1 MVLACFKKS
10 ILLLP
15 IPLVQQNLK
24 NYVEQVVSDVLY
36 LYISYISSVFHGL
49 HREGSLIVDI
59 KFLFLKLAPL
69 LVQHGGVPPPP

>member
-1 MVLACFKKS
+1 MYY
-10 ILLLP
+10 I
-15 IPLVQQNLK
+15 
-24 NYVEQVVSDVLY
+24 
-36 LYISYISSVFHGL
+36 YISYMSSVFHGL